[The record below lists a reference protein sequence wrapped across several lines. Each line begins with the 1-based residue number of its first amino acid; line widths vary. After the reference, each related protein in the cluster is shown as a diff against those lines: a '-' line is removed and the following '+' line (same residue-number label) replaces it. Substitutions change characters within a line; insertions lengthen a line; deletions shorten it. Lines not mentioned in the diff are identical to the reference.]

1 MTNRYSVC
9 YQCGVG
15 SEHDSLL
22 DALLNID
29 ASFNFYKDN
38 LEYTPI
44 DYESFNFYKDN
55 YENEDRRWHIFDR
68 ELEDTVLEGTAEL
81 PDVINK
87 DKARY
92 GVVITGIYPKGEH
105 ND

>member
-1 MTNRYSVC
+1 MTKKYSVC

-15 SEHDSLL
+15 SEHDTLL

-38 LEYTPI
+38 LEYTPV
-44 DYESFNFYKDN
+44 DYEK
-55 YENEDRRWHIFDR
+55 EDRRWHIFDR

-92 GVVITGIYPKGEH
+92 GVVITEIYPNREH
-105 ND
+105 NDD